1 MVTLT
6 EALAAEQSKRRLDA
20 EDASKREQVGRALLQ
35 ALARRLNAEP
45 VSEWSFV
52 LDDNQ
57 IHILRSKNRS
67 QRRVGTWTVD
77 RELRLVLGQE
87 TTEWITAESC
97 NRVID
102 EGVQITARFIT
113 DIEERPLRTYQ
124 NRLATAARKWWT
136 FFRDFGPH

>member
-6 EALAAEQSKRRLDA
+6 EALAAEQSKRRRDA

-45 VSEWSFV
+45 LPEWSFV

-57 IHILRSKNRS
+57 IHILRTKNRS
-67 QRRVGTWTVD
+67 QRKVGTWTVD

-87 TTEWITAESC
+87 TTQWITAESC

-113 DIEERPLRTYQ
+113 DAERPLRTHQ

-136 FFRDFGPH
+136 FFGDFAPH